1 MISHL
6 SGRHDREPRRSREF
20 TVIFITPPGNPV
32 ATQQGSVFHMAT
44 ARVLDVGNCDPDHG
58 MISAMLRQHFD
69 VVIDRV
75 MFVHEAIETMRA
87 NTYAIVLLNR
97 LIFADDSPGD
107 ALLKEAKSNPQL
119 AATPIM
125 MISNFAEAQST
136 AVALGAVPGFG
147 KAHVT
152 APQTRELL
160 SQYLPMK

>member
-6 SGRHDREPRRSREF
+6 SGRHDRERRCSREF
-20 TVIFITPPGNPV
+20 TVIFTAPPGNPE
-32 ATQQGSVFHMAT
+32 AIQQGSVFHMAS

-75 MFVHEAIETMRA
+75 MFVHEAVERMRA
-87 NTYAIVLLNR
+87 NKYAIVLLNR

-107 ALLKEAKSNPQL
+107 ALLKQSKSDPQL

-125 MISNFAEAQST
+125 MISNFAEAQAS

-147 KAHVT
+147 KAQVT

-160 SQYLPMK
+160 SQYLPTK

>member
-6 SGRHDREPRRSREF
+6 WVRHDREPRRSQPL
-20 TVIFITPPGNPV
+20 TVIFTAPPGNPE
-32 ATQQGSVFHMAT
+32 AAPKDLDFHMAS

-75 MFVHEAIETMRA
+75 MFVHEAIERMRA
-87 NTYAIVLLNR
+87 NTYAIVLFNR

-125 MISNFAEAQST
+125 MISNYAEAQAS

-147 KAHVT
+147 KAQVT

-160 SQYLPMK
+160 SQYLPTK

>member
-1 MISHL
+1 
-6 SGRHDREPRRSREF
+6 
-20 TVIFITPPGNPV
+20 
-32 ATQQGSVFHMAT
+32 MAS

-75 MFVHEAIETMRA
+75 MFVHEAVERMRA
-87 NTYAIVLLNR
+87 NKYAIVLLNR
-97 LIFADDSPGD
+97 LIFADNSPGD
-107 ALLKEAKSNPQL
+107 ALLKQSKSDPQL

-125 MISNFAEAQST
+125 MISNFAEAQAS

-147 KAHVT
+147 KAQVT

-160 SQYLPMK
+160 SQYLPTK